1 MPATAMPSAT
11 VETAPVESAA
21 MKAASAA
28 VESASVEAASAT
40 MQAGC
45 DSRFTCGE
53 KGCHQGQR
61 GKARDCR
68 LGSGRSHR

>member
-1 MPATAMPSAT
+1 
-11 VETAPVESAA
+11 
-21 MKAASAA
+21 

-40 MQAGC
+40 MQVGC

-53 KGCHQGQR
+53 KGSYQGQR